1 MISTVVM
8 RQDAANSF
16 CCHFSSDELNC
27 RDHTFHKV
35 PMKNIVRACW
45 IKTSL
50 WYFEGKGKTLAKRI
64 CRYYVKYQFYLVRR

>member
-16 CCHFSSDELNC
+16 CRHFSSDESNALNC

-35 PMKNIVRACW
+35 PMKNIVRAC
-45 IKTSL
+45 
-50 WYFEGKGKTLAKRI
+50 
-64 CRYYVKYQFYLVRR
+64 